1 VFFFLILEKN
11 KKTRKEKASV
21 DKFARWKKGE
31 RRRQNVL
38 ALFFPETTIVQRDL
52 RVDKKKNIHRFFLLA
67 FSLSEKNRKKNVLLI
82 PPWKSGKR

>member
-52 RVDKKKNIHRFFLLA
+52 RVDKKKNIHRFFFVGVL
-67 FSLSEKNRKKNVLLI
+67 SLREE
-82 PPWKSGKR
+82 